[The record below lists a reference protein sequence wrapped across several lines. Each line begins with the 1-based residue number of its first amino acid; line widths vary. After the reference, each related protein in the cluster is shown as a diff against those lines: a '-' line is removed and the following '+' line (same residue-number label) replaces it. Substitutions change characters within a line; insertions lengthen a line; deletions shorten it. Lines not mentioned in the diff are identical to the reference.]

1 MCPHLDVPLSNHGG
15 IEPPWPDSLTH
26 LQNPRPLHT
35 LRAYNFL
42 PPLEAVPPELLMV
55 PPELLFT
62 MGVPEPP
69 ELLLVKTVPAPEL
82 LFVTDPAGEGAG
94 AGTGPALQQIRA
106 KPSQRHL
113 QTKLTGSS

>member
-1 MCPHLDVPLSNHGG
+1 M
-15 IEPPWPDSLTH
+15 
-26 LQNPRPLHT
+26 
-35 LRAYNFL
+35 
-42 PPLEAVPPELLMV
+42 PPELLMV

-94 AGTGPALQQIRA
+94 AGMGPAANQSKAVIKTSANKAYRFLLVYGMLGHN
-106 KPSQRHL
+106 PCRHL
-113 QTKLTGSS
+113 WGAGGLTPGVDGCSVLM